1 MTVFNRR
8 AVRQHRDRAAGAL
21 SAHDFLFRETAER
34 LADRLTD
41 INRRFDLGLDLGCHG
56 GELAETVQARER
68 IGRFVQCDLSP
79 AMAALARSHGEQATI
94 AADEEALPF
103 APASFDV
110 VVSNLSL
117 HWVNDLP
124 GTLKQVLTTL
134 KPDGLFL
141 AAMLG
146 GQTLRELRDALTRA
160 EAEIE
165 GGLSQRVSPL
175 AEVRDAG
182 ALLQRAGFALP
193 VADRETITVSYGDP
207 LRLMTD
213 LRAMGESNAVLS
225 KRRTLT
231 RRSTLFRAA
240 EIYIDDYG
248 NAAGRIDATFEVI
261 FMTAWAPHPDQ
272 QQPLPRG
279 SARHRL
285 ADAVDGREY
294 GPGEEGPTGG

>member
-8 AVRQHRDRAAGAL
+8 AVRQHRDRAARGLA
-21 SAHDFLFRETAER
+21 AHDFLFRETADR
-34 LADRLTD
+34 LADRLID

-56 GELAETVQARER
+56 GELADTVQARER
-68 IGRFVQCDLSP
+68 IGKFIQCDLSP
-79 AMAALARSHGEQATI
+79 AMAAAARSRCGQMSI
-94 AADEEALPF
+94 AADEETLPF
-103 APASFDV
+103 APASFDIV
-110 VVSNLSL
+110 ISNLSL

-124 GTLKQVLTTL
+124 GALKQVLTAL
-134 KPDGLFL
+134 KPDGLFIG
-141 AAMLG
+141 AMLG

-165 GGLSQRVSPL
+165 GGLSQRLSPL
-175 AEVRDAG
+175 TEVRDAG

-207 LRLMTD
+207 LKLMTD

-225 KRRTLT
+225 RRKTLT

-240 EIYIDDYG
+240 EIYIDDYVD
-248 NAAGRIDATFEVI
+248 AAGRVDATFEII

-279 SARHRL
+279 SAKHRL
-285 ADAVDGREY
+285 ADAIGGKQY
-294 GPGEEGPTGG
+294 GPGEEGSTDS

>member
-8 AVRQHRDRAAGAL
+8 AVRQHRDRAARDFA
-21 SAHDFLFRETAER
+21 AHDFLFRETADR

-41 INRRFDLGLDLGCHG
+41 VNRRFELGLDLGCHG
-56 GELAETVQARER
+56 GELANTPQARER
-68 IGRFVQCDLSP
+68 IANLVQCDLSP
-79 AMAALARSHGEQATI
+79 AMATLARSCSGLPTI
-94 AADEEALPF
+94 AADEETLPF
-103 APASFDV
+103 AQASFDV
-110 VVSNLSL
+110 VASNLSL

-124 GTLKQVLTTL
+124 GALKQVLTTL
-134 KPDGLFL
+134 KPDGLFIG
-141 AAMLG
+141 AMLG
-146 GQTLRELRDALTRA
+146 GQTLRELRDAFTRA

-175 AEVRDAG
+175 TEVRDAG

-207 LRLMTD
+207 LKLMTD

-225 KRRTLT
+225 KRNTLT

-240 EIYIDDYG
+240 EIYIDDH
-248 NAAGRIDATFEVI
+248 ADAGGRVDATFEVI

-272 QQPLPRG
+272 PQPLPRG

-285 ADAVDGREY
+285 ADAIDGTEY
-294 GPGEEGPTGG
+294 GPGGGGSTGR